1 MAIVNKKTRK
11 AIKKSFK
18 KVINK
23 HGATVAE
30 LIATALAT
38 SLATYL
44 GAEGKKGGKNLKKI
58 AKKLPGGKRV
68 RHAVA
73 AAVPALKSVV
83 GKLPDFN
90 GDDRPSHHRS
100 KKHASS

>member
-1 MAIVNKKTRK
+1 MGMVNKKTRK
-11 AIKKSFK
+11 AIRKSLK

-30 LIATALAT
+30 HAATALTAAI
-38 SLATYL
+38 ATYL
-44 GAEGKKGGKNLKKI
+44 GAEGKKGGKKLTKI
-58 AKKLPGGKRV
+58 AKNLPGGKKI
-68 RHAVA
+68 RHAVT
-73 AAVPALKSVV
+73 AAVPALKSAV

-90 GDDRPSHHRS
+90 GDHGAHHRS